1 MKIHKI
7 LISLFTAV
15 ILCSCEKAEE
25 GDRLP
30 DGIKSD
36 LNFHTLEIVDVSYN
50 SATIS
55 VKHDGTHNDTW
66 YGFVSDKIGTND
78 ALLIID
84 KITELTKNGA
94 IKNLNKRSSARIE
107 VTDLQAAKKYKY
119 IVFAITPDGQIY
131 GTSRSITFDT
141 KESSFLLS
149 QCDDWTIS
157 YEGRDADTN
166 SENYSVIFNKKNN
179 QRCHLGFIAKWRVES
194 LEQANL
200 DIIEEYGGLPVTFE
214 ELGMCLFTPLEYLI
228 YQELETYWKIYYND
242 MSYYDIE
249 TLSDSGVYNIGYR
262 QESGEYYACAI
273 GFEIDDDGMPAATF
287 TYSVGEVNIEQ
298 EEPTAE
304 YEKWLGKWQI
314 TGANNISYNLR
325 IESYDPNFGYLVY
338 GWECGE
344 EHNSNCNTECT
355 EHVYTNIDGLY
366 DEGYEHFI
374 PFYFDVLENKLNIRS
389 MVIQVMPNEDYSFYQ
404 YWGLH
409 GYTQEEEKTVCNTV
423 ENDII
428 ATATLGD
435 NLNETTLEGCQSSYD
450 SSIFTYNSL
459 GYVMYN
465 VANTEEQEISDITPL
480 NHPLELP
487 ATLVKTG
494 DVAPVASTVQKFR
507 KQWAAEYYQKTK
519 NAEHGLVS
527 KRIKANINK

>member
-1 MKIHKI
+1 MIAV
-7 LISLFTAV
+7 TAV
-15 ILCSCEKAEE
+15 VCSCEKEPE
-25 GDRLP
+25 GEQLP
-30 DGIKSD
+30 SNITID
-36 LNFHTLEIVDVSYN
+36 LSFTTLEAIEVTYN
-50 SATIS
+50 SATIR
-55 VKHDGTHNDTW
+55 VKHSGTSADTW
-66 YGFVSDKIGTND
+66 YGFVTDKIGTKD
-78 ALLIID
+78 AFLISEKIEELTANG
-84 KITELTKNGA
+84 KITGLET
-94 IKNLNKRSSARIE
+94 RTTAREEITGLE
-107 VTDLQAAKKYKY
+107 AGNKYKY
-119 IVFAITPDGQIY
+119 IVFAITPDGVPY
-131 GTSRSITFDT
+131 GKSASVTFET
-141 KESSFLLS
+141 PESSFLLS

-157 YEGRDADTN
+157 YEGRDATTN
-166 SENYSVIFNKKNN
+166 AESYSVIFNKTNN

-200 DIIEEYGGLPVTFE
+200 DIIEEYGGLPVQFE
-214 ELGMCLFTPLEYLI
+214 GLGLCLFTPLEYLI
-228 YQELETYWKIYYND
+228 YQELITYWKIYYND
-242 MSYYDIE
+242 KSYYDIE
-249 TLSDSGVYNIGYR
+249 TLSESGVYNIGYR

-273 GFEIDDDGMPAATF
+273 GFEIDDDGLPAATF
-287 TYSVGEVNIEQ
+287 TYSVGEATIEQ

-344 EHNSNCNTECT
+344 EHNSSCNSECT

-366 DEGYEHFI
+366 EEGYEHYI
-374 PFYFDVLENKLNIRS
+374 PFYFDVLANKLNIRS
-389 MVIQVMPNEDYSFYQ
+389 MVIQALPNEDYTYYQ

-409 GYTQEEEKTVCNTV
+409 GYTYDEDQTICNTV

-428 ATATLGD
+428 ATATLED
-435 NLNETTLEGCQSSYD
+435 NSNATLVGCESSYD

-465 VANTEEQEISDITPL
+465 VANTDEQEISDITPL
-480 NHPLELP
+480 NLPLELP

-494 DVAPVASTVQKFR
+494 NVVPVASTVQKFR